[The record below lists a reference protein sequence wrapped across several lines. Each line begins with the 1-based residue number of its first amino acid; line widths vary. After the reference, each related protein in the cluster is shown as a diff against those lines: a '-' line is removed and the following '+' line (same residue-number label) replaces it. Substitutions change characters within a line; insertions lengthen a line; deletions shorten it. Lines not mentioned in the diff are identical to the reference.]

1 MQTEFLNIEF
11 LRMNNSDYWAS
22 TNPFLNIV
30 PTHGSTR
37 CDVLFSGALPFNW
50 GDNDKPGLLSCKV
63 VMRLQ
68 FSQHVPP
75 IAFSPYSSTS
85 EFMPHIYSDSWQQ
98 GILSG
103 VSIQGAYQNLGGKR
117 GIVKNWVLSMSDV
130 CILGFL
136 LLHTHSC
143 VYTHA
148 WVHTLLLP

>member
-1 MQTEFLNIEF
+1 M
-11 LRMNNSDYWAS
+11 
-22 TNPFLNIV
+22 

-103 VSIQGAYQNLGGKR
+103 VRLVPR
-117 GIVKNWVLSMSDV
+117 GHIK
-130 CILGFL
+130 ILGERGEL
-136 LLHTHSC
+136 SKTGS
-143 VYTHA
+143 
-148 WVHTLLLP
+148 

>member
-1 MQTEFLNIEF
+1 M
-11 LRMNNSDYWAS
+11 
-22 TNPFLNIV
+22 

-50 GDNDKPGLLSCKV
+50 GDNDKLGLLSCKV

-103 VSIQGAYQNLGGKR
+103 VRLVPGGISKSWEKEGNCQKLGLKY
-117 GIVKNWVLSMSDV
+117 V
-130 CILGFL
+130 
-136 LLHTHSC
+136 
-143 VYTHA
+143 
-148 WVHTLLLP
+148 